1 MKKLLRLIRRYMPDY
16 GRKLLFFVLLTTI
29 VTISEMLTLSMT
41 GSISEAAKSIDLPA
55 IRKTAL
61 VMAAATLVKLIFGLI
76 RTFLA
81 GHCSGEAED
90 RLRVAFAKQHI
101 FAPYRRIASQSS
113 GEALSTYANDLPK
126 TAKLITLD
134 FFQLL
139 SEIALFLTALVY
151 MLCIN
156 AWITLV
162 FFTLFPLL
170 MFVQVRISAPIQPLA
185 ADAAAKKAEYNAVVV
200 DSLQN
205 TTTLVAYSLESKMEE
220 RYMASYQKYFEATN
234 KRIAVYSKLIL
245 IGQLTSLTPYLIL
258 LVFSALSV
266 ISGRLAFGGFV
277 SLAMFGEEAS
287 NFLIQLAQRISG
299 IRQST
304 ASGYRMADSVSG
316 EPEYLD
322 GNVGNTGN
330 VGNGGNVGNS
340 GDIGNISNVGSVKD
354 AEQDAGI
361 AISFDDTSFTYDPA
375 GKEDM
380 AVKGVSLNIEKG
392 SHVAIVG
399 GSGSGKS
406 TLMKL
411 VQTLYQPTTGRV
423 KILGYDSATV
433 PLNTIRSGLSCV
445 PQEPHLFAAT
455 LRENITCSDDSPHDD
470 AKLYSACRSAG
481 ILDFILD
488 LPEGF
493 DTVIEEGGSSF
504 SGGQKQR
511 LTIARCLY
519 RDATI
524 YLMDEATSALDPSTE
539 AHVLKSIQ
547 KATAGRTL
555 LVVAHRF
562 SAIQD
567 CDRILVMEHGTIV
580 EDGSYNELIRRD
592 GPFSHLYQQQL
603 KEETEERRDAI

>member
-1 MKKLLRLIRRYMPDY
+1 MVILN
-16 GRKLLFFVLLTTI
+16 
-29 VTISEMLTLSMT
+29 MT

-61 VMAAATLVKLIFGLI
+61 VMAAATLVKLIFGMV

-81 GHCSGEAED
+81 GRSSGEAED
-90 RLRVAFAKQHI
+90 QLRVAFARHHI
-101 FAPYRRIASQSS
+101 FAPYRRIAGRSS

-126 TAKLITLD
+126 TAKLVTLD

-139 SEIALFLTALVY
+139 SEIALFLTALIF
-151 MLCIN
+151 MLRIN
-156 AWITLV
+156 VWITLV
-162 FFTLFPLL
+162 FFALFPLI
-170 MFVQVRISAPIQPLA
+170 MFVQVRISSPIQPLA
-185 ADAAAKKAEYNAVVV
+185 ADAAEKKAEYNAVVV

-220 RYMASYQKYFEATN
+220 RYMASYQKYFDATN
-234 KRIAVYSKLIL
+234 KRITVFSRLIL
-245 IGQLTSLTPYLIL
+245 IGQFISLAPYLIL
-258 LVFSALSV
+258 LVSAALSV
-266 ISGRLAFGGFV
+266 LSGRLTFGAFV

-287 NFLIQLAQRISG
+287 NFLIQLAQRING

-304 ASGYRMADSVSG
+304 ASGHRMAESVSG
-316 EPEYLD
+316 EPECLD
-322 GNVGNTGN
+322 GNIGN
-330 VGNGGNVGNS
+330 VIN
-340 GDIGNISNVGSVKD
+340 
-354 AEQDAGI
+354 AEQDAET
-361 AISFDDTSFTYDPA
+361 AVSFEETSFIYDPS
-375 GKEDM
+375 GKGDM
-380 AVKGVSLNIEKG
+380 AVKSVSLNIEKG

-411 VQTLYQPTTGRV
+411 VQTLYPPTEGRV
-423 KILGYDSATV
+423 TILGYDSKRV
-433 PLNTIRSGLSCV
+433 PLNTIRSKISCV
-445 PQEPHLFAAT
+445 PQEPHIFAAP
-455 LRENITCSDDSPHDD
+455 LRENITCSDESPHGD
-470 AKLYSACRSAG
+470 AKLYFACRSAG
-481 ILDFILD
+481 ILDFILN

-493 DTVIEEGGSSF
+493 ETMLDEGGSSL
-504 SGGQKQR
+504 SGGQRQR

-519 RDATI
+519 RDAPI

-567 CDRILVMEHGTIV
+567 CDRILVMEHGAIV
-580 EDGSYNELIRRD
+580 EDGPYNELIRRD
-592 GPFSHLYQQQL
+592 GPFSRLYHQQL
-603 KEETEERRDAI
+603 TEEAEESRDAI